1 MSDSTLDDEAGEG
14 GAAEAAVPP
23 PQKSSKMKLVLFIAA
38 PLLVLGLGAGG
49 MWFLGMWPFAKNEV
63 AEKEAPKQVAKPT
76 AFLELPEILV
86 NLASTGR
93 KTSFLKLAVQLE
105 VESPEDANK
114 VKAVLPRLID
124 SFQVYLREMRVED
137 LKGSAGMYRL
147 REELLTRVKAAA
159 YPTRVNAVLFKEML
173 IQ

>member
-1 MSDSTLDDEAGEG
+1 MSDSAFDDEAGGSEG
-14 GAAEAAVPP
+14 AEAAAPP
-23 PQKSSKMKLVLFIAA
+23 PQKSSKMKLVLFVAG
-38 PLLVLGLGAGG
+38 PLLMLGLGAGG
-49 MWFLGMWPFAKNEV
+49 MWLLGMWPFAKKEV

-76 AFLELPEILV
+76 AFLEIPDILV

-124 SFQVYLREMRVED
+124 SFQVYLREMRIED

-147 REELLTRVKAAA
+147 REELLG
-159 YPTRVNAVLFKEML
+159 RVNAAAAPVKVSDILFKEML
-173 IQ
+173 VQ